1 MGIIRNHIDI
11 VGITPE
17 EQLPGKIQNS
27 QVVEYSEVEN
37 IFIPKDNPNIKNIY
51 QIVLDVSLISKR
63 EVDIPIGKVV
73 IIDGVK
79 KIKII
84 YAEKGHS
91 QKANIVNLELPY
103 NTFIEIPD
111 GKEIGNASVQ
121 IVDAYF
127 QLIDNRK
134 IYSHIVYLVNVRY
147 KEESNCKDEVESIN
161 NYEKIEENFDEIEE
175 NFDED
180 VIEEIGISREGIDC
194 KEVKERGLVD
204 IEAEFIWGG

>member
-27 QVVEYSEVEN
+27 QVVEYSEVES
-37 IFIPKDNPNIKNIY
+37 IFIPKNNPNIKNIY
-51 QIVLDVSLISKR
+51 QIVLDVNLTSKR

-103 NTFIEIPD
+103 NTFIEIQD
-111 GKEIGNASVQ
+111 GKEIGSASVQ

-161 NYEKIEENFDEIEE
+161 NYEKIEENFDE
-175 NFDED
+175 D

-194 KEVKERGLVD
+194 KEVKEIGLVD
-204 IEAEFIWGG
+204 IEAEFI

>member
-51 QIVLDVSLISKR
+51 QIVLDVNLISKR

-79 KIKII
+79 KVKII

-103 NTFIEIPD
+103 NTFIEIED
-111 GKEIGNASVQ
+111 GKEIGSASVQ

-175 NFDED
+175 NFDEY
-180 VIEEIGISREGIDC
+180 VIKEIGISREGIDC

-204 IEAEFIWGG
+204 IEAEFI

>member
-84 YAEKGHS
+84 YSEKGHS

-204 IEAEFIWGG
+204 IEAEFI

>member
-84 YAEKGHS
+84 YSEKGHS

-147 KEESNCKDEVESIN
+147 KEESNCKDEIESIN

-204 IEAEFIWGG
+204 IEAEFI

>member
-37 IFIPKDNPNIKNIY
+37 IFIPKNNPNIKNIY
-51 QIVLDVSLISKR
+51 QIVLDVNLISKR

-103 NTFIEIPD
+103 NTFIEIQD
-111 GKEIGNASVQ
+111 GKEIGSASVQ

-204 IEAEFIWGG
+204 IEAEFI

>member
-37 IFIPKDNPNIKNIY
+37 IFIPKNNPNIKNIY
-51 QIVLDVSLISKR
+51 QIVLDVNLISKR

-103 NTFIEIPD
+103 NTFIEIED
-111 GKEIGNASVQ
+111 GKEIGSASVQ

-204 IEAEFIWGG
+204 IEAEFI

>member
-1 MGIIRNHIDI
+1 M
-11 VGITPE
+11 
-17 EQLPGKIQNS
+17 PGKIQNS

-84 YAEKGHS
+84 YSEKGHS

-147 KEESNCKDEVESIN
+147 KEESNCKDEIESIN

-204 IEAEFIWGG
+204 IEAEFI